1 MCLLNSVSTA
11 KMLIGWGQVTRSPG
25 LCLPGTNTVMVGN
38 ELVIIRTDLDDRMG
52 PASFHAPGFSC
63 LLAFFPPPIGY
74 YSMKTLIGCGSLEL

>member
-1 MCLLNSVSTA
+1 
-11 KMLIGWGQVTRSPG
+11 MLIGWGQVTRSPG

-38 ELVIIRTDLDDRMG
+38 KLVIIRTDLDDRMG

-74 YSMKTLIGCGSLEL
+74 YSMKTLIGCGSLELELHSF